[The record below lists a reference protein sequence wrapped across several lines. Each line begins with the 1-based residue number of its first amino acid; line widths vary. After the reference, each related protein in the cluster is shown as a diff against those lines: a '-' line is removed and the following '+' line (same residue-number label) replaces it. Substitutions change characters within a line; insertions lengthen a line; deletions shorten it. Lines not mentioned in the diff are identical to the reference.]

1 VTTVDVSL
9 SWVVSGGVASS
20 TIIIV
25 PTLPMAGIV
34 AGGRGTWE
42 AEEVG
47 ASVVV
52 VIAGADAGAATEAV
66 AVVDAISVVDLST
79 HPLTVHHSFPFGAR
93 PAGRLPPILG
103 GGWVVVLLL
112 LSLLL
117 PLLFPLL

>member
-1 VTTVDVSL
+1 
-9 SWVVSGGVASS
+9 
-20 TIIIV
+20 
-25 PTLPMAGIV
+25 MAGIV

-117 PLLFPLL
+117 SLLLPLLLSPLL

>member
-1 VTTVDVSL
+1 MTTVDVSL

-52 VIAGADAGAATEAV
+52 VIAGAATGAA
-66 AVVDAISVVDLST
+66 AVVDGISVVDLST

-103 GGWVVVLLL
+103 GGWVVVSLL

-117 PLLFPLL
+117 PLLAPPLL